1 MSGSNRGHL
10 TALSLIMLRALLP
23 SGFESCPAGTL
34 TIVLACVV
42 ATGCASR
49 SVSGPIIGSDV
60 APPVWPAIPRV
71 EGPLAIR
78 VQYPSPNSL
87 IAARDSTFLLGSVNH
102 GGATLSVNG
111 APVAVQPNGAF
122 LAWVAMPPRAQAR
135 FELVATVPGGAT
147 ERMVL
152 PIRLPVPRQTVDAS
166 RPPYLDT
173 ASITP
178 RAGVA
183 FRPTEPIR
191 VSARLAAG
199 ARAEFSSVACPG
211 ALVPSASGVP
221 LLPAEGGESAARDV
235 AAGAL
240 RCGGRLTVFGPGDTV
255 PVVRLVAAVADGD
268 SLGLVRVGVAS
279 ADTDAVVIAKP
290 IPGGTYKWFIL
301 PGTVLQATGRS
312 GDALRVALESGL
324 DVWVDADATTALP
337 SGTVAPRRTVGNARV
352 VPAAGH
358 VDLVLPMSARP
369 AYRVEVEGRTLR
381 LTLHGTTGNT
391 DIIWFQRADSLVR
404 DVQWTNDANGRAV
417 YSVQLERDVFG
428 WLVFWRGDALVLR
441 LRRPPVVDG
450 ANPLRGLKIAVDP
463 GHPPAGS
470 TGPTG
475 LYEGVA
481 TLAIG
486 ERVQRLLAA
495 RGAVPIML
503 RTSSAPVPLG
513 DRPVM
518 ARRADAVAFVS
529 IHLNAKPDGVNPSLD
544 NGSGT
549 YYFQPLSAGLARAI
563 QARLLVRLGLNDEGT
578 WFDNLAVVRGA
589 WMPSVLV
596 EGAYVI
602 VPEQEAALR
611 TPEFQEAYAL
621 AIVEGLEAWFRTL
634 APGGTRP

>member
-1 MSGSNRGHL
+1 M
-10 TALSLIMLRALLP
+10 TTLSLFMLRALLR
-23 SGFESCPAGTL
+23 SGFEVRAHGALPLVL
-34 TIVLACVV
+34 TIVLA
-42 ATGCASR
+42 AGCASR
-49 SVSGPIIGSDV
+49 PGGGPTTASDLS
-60 APPVWPAIPRV
+60 PPAWPAIPRV

-78 VQYPSPNSL
+78 VQYPSSNAL
-87 IAARDSTFLLGSVNH
+87 ISARDSTFLLGSVNH
-102 GGATLSVNG
+102 GGATLAVNG
-111 APVAVQPNGAF
+111 APVAVLPNGAF
-122 LAWVAMPPRAQAR
+122 LAWVSMPPRAQAQ
-135 FELVATVPGGAT
+135 FELVATLPDGAT
-147 ERMVL
+147 ERLVL
-152 PIRLPVPRQTVDAS
+152 PIRRPAPRLAVDAA

-173 ASITP
+173 TSITP
-178 RAGVA
+178 RAGLA
-183 FRPTEPIR
+183 FRDAEAIR
-191 VSARLAAG
+191 VSARLAQG
-199 ARAEFSSVACPG
+199 ARAEFSSTSCAAAGVS
-211 ALVPSASGVP
+211 SAAGVP
-221 LLPAEGGESAARDV
+221 LLAGEGEEAARDV
-235 AAGAL
+235 PAAAL
-240 RCGGRLTVFGPGDTV
+240 RCGGRLTVFGAGDTV
-255 PVVRLVAAVADGD
+255 PVVRSVAAVADGD
-268 SLGLVRVGVAS
+268 AIGLVRVGVAT

-290 IPGGTYKWFIL
+290 VPGGTYKWFIM
-301 PGTVLQATGRS
+301 PGTVLRASGRQ
-312 GDALRVALESGL
+312 GDALRVQLEPGL
-324 DVWVDADATTALP
+324 DVWVDADATTPLP
-337 SGTVAPRRTVGNARV
+337 AGSSAPRRTVSNARV
-352 VPAAGH
+352 VPADGY

-404 DVQWTNDANGRAV
+404 DVQWTNDPNGRAV
-417 YSVQLERDVFG
+417 YSVQLERDVYG
-428 WLVFWRGDALVLR
+428 WLAFWRGDAFVLR
-441 LRRPPVVDG
+441 LRRPPLVDA

-486 ERVQRLLAA
+486 ERVQRLLTA

-503 RTSSAPVPLG
+503 RTTSAPVPLG

-518 ARRADAVAFVS
+518 ARRADAAAFVS
-529 IHLNAKPDGVNPSLD
+529 IHLNAKPDGVNPYLN

-563 QARLLVRLGLNDEGT
+563 QSRLLVRLGLNNEGT

-621 AIVEGLEAWFRTL
+621 AIVEGLEAWFRAL
-634 APGGTRP
+634 AVQGARP